1 MFALS
6 YRHHSIARMASQCAH
21 QDKSFM
27 PVDSLT
33 PIENKFSE
41 TIVAPTKSKKSF
53 WRSKVL
59 TGAAA
64 MALAVSAFGVGSIM
78 SPAAST
84 AQAIRAEP
92 PRAAAMLPS
101 FADLVERVS
110 PAVVSLEVV
119 AVADP
124 AEGGPTAQDLEGLP
138 PQWRRFFEQ
147 QPGARGGTPRAP
159 REQRGGGSGF
169 FISASGYIVTNNHV
183 IDKARDITAT
193 LKDGREL
200 KATLV
205 GRDERTDLAVLK
217 VDGSNFPFVQFAPEA
232 KVRVGD
238 WVVAIGNPFGLGG
251 TATAGIVSALGRDR
265 VGDNGNIAD
274 FMQIDAPINPGNS
287 GGPTFDMNGRVIGI
301 NTAIFSRSGGNVGI
315 GFAVPASLADRT
327 TKQLINSGRVTYG
340 WLGVSIQ
347 DVSREAAESFG
358 LDANLKGAIVGSVTP
373 GAPASRAGLK
383 RGDIVLQFNGE
394 RLEGSADLTRRV
406 GQTNVGDT
414 VRLEVIA
421 ADGRRRTVPVTIAAR
436 PSEQQLAQ
444 SGDSPTPGATPST
457 PAAPAVNSLGLS
469 VGPLSPT
476 AKTRLRL
483 SPTDNGVLILDV
495 DEDSKAAERGIR
507 AGDAILTANGA
518 EVSTAEELEAAIAT
532 ARRAGR
538 PSIGLF
544 IQSQSGGGGFVP
556 LPLTAP
562 ATSTPTPKAAPKK

>member
-1 MFALS
+1 MFNLP
-6 YRHHSIARMASQCAH
+6 YKNHSIARWRVDAPCRIEANMSLESPAQPQAQNSQIAPKP
-21 QDKSFM
+21 KSF
-27 PVDSLT
+27 LRAKT
-33 PIENKFSE
+33 
-41 TIVAPTKSKKSF
+41 
-53 WRSKVL
+53 L

-64 MALAVSAFGVGSIM
+64 IALALGAFGVGSIM
-78 SPAAST
+78 SPAVST

-92 PRAAAMLPS
+92 PRAAASLPS

-110 PAVVSLEVV
+110 PAVVALEVV
-119 AVADP
+119 STPTA
-124 AEGGPTAQDLEGLP
+124 GGPSAQDLEALP

-147 QPGARGGTPRAP
+147 QPGGRGGSRTP

-169 FISASGYIVTNNHV
+169 FITASGYIVTNSHV
-183 IDKARDITAT
+183 VEDAREITAT

-200 KATLV
+200 KATVV
-205 GRDERTDLAVLK
+205 GRDERTDIAVLK
-217 VDGSNFPFVQFAPEA
+217 VEGNNFPFVQFAPEA
-232 KVRVGD
+232 RVRVGD

-251 TATAGIVSALGRDR
+251 TATAGIVSALGRDIR
-265 VGDNGNIAD
+265 GEGNIAD
-274 FMQIDAPINPGNS
+274 FIQIDAPINPGNS

-327 TKQLINSGRVTYG
+327 TKQLIESGRVTYG

-358 LDANLKGAIVGSVTP
+358 LDPSLKGALVGSVTA
-373 GAPASRAGLK
+373 GAPAARAGLK

-394 RLEGSADLTRRV
+394 RLEGSNDLTRRV
-406 GQTNVGDT
+406 GQTRVGET
-414 VRLEVIA
+414 VRLDVIA

-444 SGDSPTPGATPST
+444 ADGPNPSATPDT
-457 PAAPAVNSLGLS
+457 PAQPASNELGLT
-469 VGPLSPT
+469 VGPLTAT

-483 SPTDNGVLILDV
+483 APTDSGVLIIAV

-507 AGDAILTANGA
+507 AGDAILTANGVDLRTSA
-518 EVSTAEELEAAIAT
+518 DLDAAIAT
-532 ARRAGR
+532 AKRAGR

-556 LPLTAP
+556 LPFASNSAP
-562 ATSTPTPKAAPKK
+562 APAAKK